1 METGSYHFDRFCLD
15 LGRGTLRRQDGP
27 ELTLRPKAF
36 ALLRH
41 LLDHPGLLQGR
52 EALLE
57 TLWPGLIVTDD
68 SLTQCV
74 SDIRRALGD
83 RAAGVLRTV
92 PRRGYVLTAEVRH
105 QEAMP
110 GPAPLPA
117 PAPPPRSPFTARR
130 ATLQVP
136 PFLAEAAGGATER
149 LARALAAELTAE
161 LIRFE
166 DLRIVTDAA
175 PQDFRLHA
183 EVFATH
189 PGYRLAIRLEDAPSG
204 AGLWADR
211 LDLPDSGLP
220 PATLLVRLA
229 SVLDMEIAR
238 ASLRRARHRPPSAL
252 TARDHYLL
260 GRDLHQ
266 RGTEA
271 ETLAARAHF
280 IAAIAADPEHAVA
293 HAWQAFTVMRFVT
306 HGWGEGDHQAERAE
320 ALLLARQAVELA
332 PDSPLCISALA
343 FALALCERWD
353 EAAEMAR
360 LALRAGR
367 PADLGTR
374 TSCAEVLSASG
385 FPEEAAAAVREALA
399 LDQHGAPRSRAVLGR
414 ALLLAGQA
422 EAALTELRWCAARL
436 PDYAPCF
443 RTLVVAAM
451 EMGRPEEARAALR
464 DVKRL
469 QPNWVPGQRPVLW
482 FLRRPADLA
491 RFTAAFAAAAG

>member
-1 METGSYHFDRFCLD
+1 METGSYRFDRFCLD
-15 LGRGTLRRQDGP
+15 LGRGTLRREEGP

-52 EALLE
+52 PALLE
-57 TLWPGLIVTDD
+57 ALWPGLAVTDD

-74 SDIRRALGD
+74 SDIRHALGD
-83 RAAGVLRTV
+83 RAAAVLRTV
-92 PRRGYVLTAEVRH
+92 PRRGYVLTAEVRR
-105 QEAMP
+105 QQV
-110 GPAPLPA
+110 
-117 PAPPPRSPFTARR
+117 APPPAPQAAASPPQAASASRV
-130 ATLQVP
+130 TLLAP
-136 PFLAEAAGGATER
+136 PFQAEEEAAP
-149 LARALAAELTAE
+149 LARALTAELAAE

-166 DLRIVTDAA
+166 DLRIVKEPA
-175 PQDFRLHA
+175 PQGYRLHG
-183 EVFATH
+183 EVFAL
-189 PGYRLAIRLEDAPSG
+189 GQGRRLAIRLEDAVTG

-211 LDLPDSGLP
+211 LDLPESGLP
-220 PATLLVRLA
+220 PALLLVRLA
-229 SVLDMEIAR
+229 SRIDMEIGR
-238 ASLRRARHRPPSAL
+238 DSLRRARHRPAAAR
-252 TARDHYLL
+252 TARDHELL

-280 IAAIAADPEHAVA
+280 IAAIAADPEYAAA
-293 HAWQAFTVMRFVT
+293 HAWHAFTVMRFVT
-306 HGWGEGDHQAERAE
+306 HGWGAGDHQAERAE

-343 FALALCERWD
+343 FALALCERWE

-385 FPEEAAAAVREALA
+385 FPEEAAEAVREALA

-414 ALLLAGQA
+414 ALLLAGQP
-422 EAALTELRWCAARL
+422 EAALAELRWCAARL

-443 RTLVVAAM
+443 RTLVVAAT
-451 EMGRPEEARAALR
+451 EAGRPEEARAALQE
-464 DVKRL
+464 VKRL
-469 QPNWVPGQRPVLW
+469 RPDWVPGCRPVLW
-482 FLRRPADLA
+482 FLRRPADIA
-491 RFTAAFAAAAG
+491 RFASAFAAA